1 MMMLSASILAM
12 LAGGAAEHTEALQPA
27 HLEGYCPTEVAGF
40 HERGGGMNGNGWD
53 GPGQNATTIYFH
65 VENASTGLPETDQ
78 RQAILQGLA
87 IWSIVVQIHFVEIA
101 VPNWNRSIDFRWA
114 TGDHCAAEPAEC
126 GDPDCPFDGPGG
138 VLAHAGFPPGV
149 GSMCVN
155 PMPETF
161 AGNVHFDA
169 DDSWVRNDG
178 GTGFSMT
185 LVAAHEVGHAIG
197 LTHDEGPGGPHIMRP
212 RIGINDVMQ
221 SPSASD
227 IAHIR
232 SGYLAGVGS
241 VTTLESSGIWVNSSW
256 LGARNGLPG
265 NPFNTIAQAVGGLPP
280 GNSGITINVLGGLYP
295 GAVTVARP
303 CTITAVSGPAYIG
316 R

>member
-1 MMMLSASILAM
+1 MMMLSASILAL
-12 LAGGAAEHTEALQPA
+12 LAGGATEHTGVEQPG
-27 HLEGYCPTEVAGF
+27 LFDGYCPTEVAGF
-40 HERGGGMNGNGWD
+40 HERGGGMAGDGWD
-53 GPGQNATTIYFH
+53 GPGQNATTIFFH
-65 VENASTGLPETDQ
+65 VENASARLPEVDQ
-78 RQAILQGLA
+78 RAAMLQGLA
-87 IWSIVVQIHFVEIA
+87 VWAGVVRISFVEIA
-101 VPNWNRSIDFRWA
+101 APNWNRSIDFRWA
-114 TGDHCAAEPAEC
+114 VRDHCAVEPAEC
-126 GDPDCPFDGPGG
+126 GNSNCPFDGPGG

-149 GSMCVN
+149 NSLCVN

-161 AGNVHFDA
+161 AGNVHFDDE
-169 DDSWVRNDG
+169 DDYDRDNG
-178 GTGFSMT
+178 PGFSLA
-185 LVAAHEVGHAIG
+185 LVTAHEVGHAIG
-197 LTHDEGPGGPHIMRP
+197 LTHDVGPGGPHIMRP
-212 RIGINDVMQ
+212 SISRADVMQ
-221 SPSASD
+221 NPSASD